1 MYNNRDGIRE
11 GKRRK
16 KKKKIPC
23 AHFIEH
29 IHCSFMEA
37 LNSMSDGNV
46 EHMGAGGMEA
56 VDAPP
61 EPALFSSPSP
71 QRDPCGLVPRAASAG
86 MEIARVR
93 RRRQA
98 TAFDVASRRPARR
111 RGRGR
116 ATPGCRARSSTRTRD
131 AGLARAGSGRTEN
144 GTPTYATWNAAGAA
158 DNGDARSQLTHQA
171 AARPWKGEAPG
182 APEVGLFSAGGS

>member
-1 MYNNRDGIRE
+1 
-11 GKRRK
+11 
-16 KKKKIPC
+16 
-23 AHFIEH
+23 
-29 IHCSFMEA
+29 
-37 LNSMSDGNV
+37 MSDGNV

-98 TAFDVASRRPARR
+98 TAFDVASHRPARR

-131 AGLARAGSGRTEN
+131 AGLACAGSGRTEN

-158 DNGDARSQLTHQA
+158 DNGDACSH
-171 AARPWKGEAPG
+171 ARPPSCRPDMAGRG
-182 APEVGLFSAGGS
+182 ARRPRGWPLLGRREPAGWPRASRGGARR